1 LKTIPVTL
9 QLAKIFYSEF
19 HRTNK
24 PPVGHKKSYVALL
37 GDEWTK
43 CLMVDPMDLPE
54 TWLEDEHEDLRI
66 RYDDTADR
74 DWETRYKRS

>member
-1 LKTIPVTL
+1 MKTIPVTL

-19 HRTNK
+19 HKTNK

-43 CLMVDPMDLPE
+43 CIMVDPMDLPE
-54 TWLEDEHEDLRI
+54 AWLV
-66 RYDDTADR
+66 
-74 DWETRYKRS
+74 